1 MALSLP
7 SERRSGGEL
16 ILVIDDED
24 LTRMFVRQTLEA
36 AGFAVAEAEDG
47 DAGLAISGELNPDLI
62 MLDVLMPGRDGFEV
76 CTALR
81 QLTQHADTP
90 VLIMTGLEDAD
101 SVDRAY
107 QVGATDFI
115 TKPIRWDLLPHRI
128 RYILRATR
136 TMEALAASQ
145 TKLVEAQRIA
155 GLTTWEWDIEKGI
168 VSWTDAAFHELG
180 LAEKESSIDVFWNL
194 VHPDDR
200 QVVRLAFIAALKA
213 QKALN
218 HDYRVI
224 LPNGAIKH
232 FHGQSQT
239 QYGADGRAIYMIGS
253 AQDITERKRMEDEV
267 RKLALYDSLTGLPNR
282 VLFREELDRALLR
295 AQRNASLIGVL
306 FLDLDNF
313 KRVNDSLGHENGDR
327 LLREIATRIRQC
339 ARGDE
344 VVARFGG
351 DEFTMFTGPLKN
363 ADDVS
368 KVAQRIVNSLA
379 EPIQLEAQ
387 ELYASTSIGISIF
400 PTDACETGDLIK
412 NADTA
417 MYAAKGVGRNCFR
430 FYDRSMNESTL
441 AKLEFEGAMRRG
453 LARGEFIL
461 HYQPRIDTRTDS
473 VVGCEALI
481 RWNHPDRGFIAPLE
495 FIGIAEESGFIISIS
510 KWVIEQVCWRQRA
523 WRDMGMPRI
532 PISVNLSALHFA
544 RPEIVTDICE
554 VLTRHGL
561 DGHDLELEVTETV
574 FLQDTEASATILR
587 DLSSLG
593 IKLVIDD
600 FGVGFSSL
608 NYLQRLPVSTLKID
622 RSFVRD
628 TATNPRNAAIT
639 KAIVAMAKS
648 LELNVV
654 AEGVETD
661 EEKGFLMRIGCY
673 EMQGFLFG
681 RPMPEGEFAERCL
694 LSDSRANLT
703 VHSSDV
709 V

>member
-1 MALSLP
+1 
-7 SERRSGGEL
+7 
-16 ILVIDDED
+16 
-24 LTRMFVRQTLEA
+24 
-36 AGFAVAEAEDG
+36 
-47 DAGLAISGELNPDLI
+47 
-62 MLDVLMPGRDGFEV
+62 
-76 CTALR
+76 
-81 QLTQHADTP
+81 
-90 VLIMTGLEDAD
+90 
-101 SVDRAY
+101 
-107 QVGATDFI
+107 
-115 TKPIRWDLLPHRI
+115 
-128 RYILRATR
+128 
-136 TMEALAASQ
+136 
-145 TKLVEAQRIA
+145 
-155 GLTTWEWDIEKGI
+155 
-168 VSWTDAAFHELG
+168 
-180 LAEKESSIDVFWNL
+180 
-194 VHPDDR
+194 
-200 QVVRLAFIAALKA
+200 
-213 QKALN
+213 
-218 HDYRVI
+218 
-224 LPNGAIKH
+224 
-232 FHGQSQT
+232 
-239 QYGADGRAIYMIGS
+239 MIGS

-368 KVAQRIVNSLA
+368 KVAQRIVNALA

-400 PTDACETGDLIK
+400 PTDACEAGDLIK

-461 HYQPRIDTRTDS
+461 HYQPRIDTRTDR

-495 FIGIAEESGFIISIS
+495 FIGIAEESGFIISIG
-510 KWVIEQVCWRQRA
+510 KWVVEQVCWRQRA

-554 VLTRHGL
+554 VLTRHRL

-593 IKLVIDD
+593 VKLVIDD

-622 RSFVRD
+622 RSFVRH

-661 EEKGFLMRIGCY
+661 EEKEFLMRIGCY

-703 VHSSDV
+703 AHSSDV

>member
-16 ILVIDDED
+16 ILVIDDEE

-62 MLDVLMPGRDGFEV
+62 MLDVLMPGLDGFEV

-81 QLTQHADTP
+81 QLTQHVETP

-155 GLTTWEWDIEKGI
+155 GLTTWEWDIEKGL

-213 QKALN
+213 QKAFN

-368 KVAQRIVNSLA
+368 KVAQRIVNALA

-387 ELYASTSIGISIF
+387 ELYGSTSIGISIF
-400 PTDACETGDLIK
+400 PTDACEAGDLIK

-461 HYQPRIDTRTDS
+461 HYQPRIDTRTDR

-495 FIGIAEESGFIISIS
+495 FIGIAEESGFIISIG
-510 KWVIEQVCWRQRA
+510 KWVVEQVCWRQRA

-554 VLTRHGL
+554 VLTRHRL

-593 IKLVIDD
+593 VKLVIDD

-622 RSFVRD
+622 RSFVRH

-661 EEKGFLMRIGCY
+661 EEKEFLMRIGCY

-703 VHSSDV
+703 AHSSDV

>member
-155 GLTTWEWDIEKGI
+155 GLTTWEWDIEKAI

-368 KVAQRIVNSLA
+368 KVAQRIVNALA

>member
-16 ILVIDDED
+16 ILVIDDEE

-81 QLTQHADTP
+81 QLKQHVDTP

-155 GLTTWEWDIEKGI
+155 GLTTWEWDIEKGL

-213 QKALN
+213 QKAFN

-253 AQDITERKRMEDEV
+253 AQNITERKRMEDEV

-363 ADDVS
+363 AEDVS
-368 KVAQRIVNSLA
+368 KVAQRIVNALA

-400 PTDACETGDLIK
+400 PTDACEAGDLIK

-461 HYQPRIDTRTDS
+461 HYQARIDTRTDR

-495 FIGIAEESGFIISIS
+495 FIGIAEESGFIISIG
-510 KWVIEQVCWRQRA
+510 KWVVEQVCWRQRA

-561 DGHDLELEVTETV
+561 DGYDLELEVTETV

-587 DLSSLG
+587 DLSALG
-593 IKLVIDD
+593 VKLVIDD

-628 TATNPRNAAIT
+628 TASNPRNAAIT

-681 RPMPEGEFAERCL
+681 RPMPEREFAERCL

-703 VHSSDV
+703 AHSSDV

>member
-16 ILVIDDED
+16 ILVIDDEE

-62 MLDVLMPGRDGFEV
+62 MLDVLMPGLDGFEV

-81 QLTQHADTP
+81 QLKQHVETP

-155 GLTTWEWDIEKGI
+155 GLTTWEWDIEKAR

-180 LAEKESSIDVFWNL
+180 LAEKKSSIDVFWNL

-213 QKALN
+213 QKAFN

-267 RKLALYDSLTGLPNR
+267 RILALYDSLTGLPNR

-368 KVAQRIVNSLA
+368 KVAQRIVNALA

-400 PTDACETGDLIK
+400 PTDACDAGDLIK

-461 HYQPRIDTRTDS
+461 HYQPRIDTRTDR

-495 FIGIAEESGFIISIS
+495 FIGIADESGFIISIG
-510 KWVIEQVCWRQRA
+510 KWVVEQVCWRQRA

-554 VLTRHGL
+554 VLTRHRL

-593 IKLVIDD
+593 VKLVIDD

-622 RSFVRD
+622 RSFVRH

-661 EEKGFLMRIGCY
+661 EEKEFLMRIGCY

-703 VHSSDV
+703 AHSSDV

>member
-7 SERRSGGEL
+7 SELRFGGEL
-16 ILVIDDED
+16 ILVIDDDE

-47 DAGLAISGELNPDLI
+47 DAGLAIIGELNPDLI

-81 QLTQHADTP
+81 QLKQHVETP

-155 GLTTWEWDIEKGI
+155 GLTTWEWDIEKGR

-213 QKALN
+213 QKAFN
-218 HDYRVI
+218 HDYRVL

-239 QYGADGRAIYMIGS
+239 QYGADGQAIYMIGS

-351 DEFTMFTGPLKN
+351 DEFTVFTGPLKN
-363 ADDVS
+363 ADEVS
-368 KVAQRIVNSLA
+368 KVAQRIVNALA

-400 PTDACETGDLIK
+400 PTDACDAGDLIK

-461 HYQPRIDTRTDS
+461 HYQPRIDTRTDR

-481 RWNHPDRGFIAPLE
+481 RWNHPDRGLIAPLE
-495 FIGIAEESGFIISIS
+495 FIGIAEESGFIISIG
-510 KWVIEQVCWRQRA
+510 KWVVEQVCWRQRA

-554 VLTRHGL
+554 ALTRHGL

-593 IKLVIDD
+593 VKLVIDD

-648 LELNVV
+648 LELNAV

-661 EEKGFLMRIGCY
+661 EEKEFLMRIGCY

-694 LSDSRANLT
+694 LSDSRAHLT
-703 VHSSDV
+703 AHSCDGV
-709 V
+709 

>member
-16 ILVIDDED
+16 ILVIDDEE

-81 QLTQHADTP
+81 QLKQHVDTP

-155 GLTTWEWDIEKGI
+155 RLTTWEWDIEKGL
-168 VSWTDAAFHELG
+168 VSWTDEAFHELG

-213 QKALN
+213 QKAFN

-253 AQDITERKRMEDEV
+253 AQNITERKRMEDEV

-327 LLREIATRIRQC
+327 LLREIASRIRQC

-363 ADDVS
+363 AEDVS
-368 KVAQRIVNSLA
+368 KVAQRIVNALA

-400 PTDACETGDLIK
+400 PTDACEAGDLIK

-417 MYAAKGVGRNCFR
+417 MYAAKGGGRNCFR
-430 FYDRSMNESTL
+430 FYDHSMNDSTL

-461 HYQPRIDTRTDS
+461 HYQPRIDTRTDR

-481 RWNHPDRGFIAPLE
+481 RWNHPDRGFIEPRE
-495 FIGIAEESGFIISIS
+495 FIGIAEESGFIISIG
-510 KWVIEQVCWRQRA
+510 KWVIEHACWRQRA

-593 IKLVIDD
+593 VKLVIDD

-628 TATNPRNAAIT
+628 TPINPRNAAIT

-661 EEKGFLMRIGCY
+661 EEKEFLMRIGCY

-703 VHSSDV
+703 AHSSDV

>member
-495 FIGIAEESGFIISIS
+495 FIGIAEESGFIISIG
-510 KWVIEQVCWRQRA
+510 KWVVEQVCWRQRA

>member
-16 ILVIDDED
+16 ILVIDDEE

-155 GLTTWEWDIEKGI
+155 RLTTWEWDIEKGI

-213 QKALN
+213 QKAFN

-368 KVAQRIVNSLA
+368 KVAQRIVNALA

-495 FIGIAEESGFIISIS
+495 FIGIAEESGFIISIG
-510 KWVIEQVCWRQRA
+510 KWVIEHACWRQRA

-593 IKLVIDD
+593 VKLVIDD

-622 RSFVRD
+622 RSFVRH
-628 TATNPRNAAIT
+628 TPTNPRNAAIT

-661 EEKGFLMRIGCY
+661 EEKEFLMRIGCY

-703 VHSSDV
+703 AHSSDV

>member
-7 SERRSGGEL
+7 SELRSGGEL
-16 ILVIDDED
+16 ILVIDDDE

-47 DAGLAISGELNPDLI
+47 DAGLAIIGELNPDLI

-81 QLTQHADTP
+81 QLKQHVETP

-155 GLTTWEWDIEKGI
+155 GLTTWEWDIEKGR

-213 QKALN
+213 QKAFN
-218 HDYRVI
+218 HDYRVL

-239 QYGADGRAIYMIGS
+239 QYGADGQAIYMIGS

-351 DEFTMFTGPLKN
+351 DEFTVFTGPLKN
-363 ADDVS
+363 ADEVS
-368 KVAQRIVNSLA
+368 KVAQRIVNALA

-400 PTDACETGDLIK
+400 PTDACDAGDLIK

-461 HYQPRIDTRTDS
+461 HYQPRIDTRTDR

-481 RWNHPDRGFIAPLE
+481 RWNHPDRGLIAPLE
-495 FIGIAEESGFIISIS
+495 FIGIAEESGFIISIG
-510 KWVIEQVCWRQRA
+510 KWVVEQVCWRQRA

-554 VLTRHGL
+554 ALTRHGL

-593 IKLVIDD
+593 VKLVIDD

-648 LELNVV
+648 LELNAV

-661 EEKGFLMRIGCY
+661 EEKEFLMRIGCY

-694 LSDSRANLT
+694 LSDSRAHLT
-703 VHSSDV
+703 AHSCDGV
-709 V
+709 

>member
-1 MALSLP
+1 
-7 SERRSGGEL
+7 
-16 ILVIDDED
+16 
-24 LTRMFVRQTLEA
+24 
-36 AGFAVAEAEDG
+36 
-47 DAGLAISGELNPDLI
+47 
-62 MLDVLMPGRDGFEV
+62 
-76 CTALR
+76 
-81 QLTQHADTP
+81 
-90 VLIMTGLEDAD
+90 
-101 SVDRAY
+101 
-107 QVGATDFI
+107 
-115 TKPIRWDLLPHRI
+115 
-128 RYILRATR
+128 
-136 TMEALAASQ
+136 
-145 TKLVEAQRIA
+145 
-155 GLTTWEWDIEKGI
+155 
-168 VSWTDAAFHELG
+168 
-180 LAEKESSIDVFWNL
+180 
-194 VHPDDR
+194 
-200 QVVRLAFIAALKA
+200 
-213 QKALN
+213 
-218 HDYRVI
+218 
-224 LPNGAIKH
+224 
-232 FHGQSQT
+232 
-239 QYGADGRAIYMIGS
+239 
-253 AQDITERKRMEDEV
+253 
-267 RKLALYDSLTGLPNR
+267 
-282 VLFREELDRALLR
+282 
-295 AQRNASLIGVL
+295 
-306 FLDLDNF
+306 
-313 KRVNDSLGHENGDR
+313 
-327 LLREIATRIRQC
+327 
-339 ARGDE
+339 
-344 VVARFGG
+344 
-351 DEFTMFTGPLKN
+351 
-363 ADDVS
+363 
-368 KVAQRIVNSLA
+368 
-379 EPIQLEAQ
+379 
-387 ELYASTSIGISIF
+387 
-400 PTDACETGDLIK
+400 
-412 NADTA
+412 

-461 HYQPRIDTRTDS
+461 HYQPRIDTRTDR

-495 FIGIAEESGFIISIS
+495 FIGIAEESGFIISIG
-510 KWVIEQVCWRQRA
+510 KWVVEQVCWRQRA

-554 VLTRHGL
+554 VLTRHRL

-593 IKLVIDD
+593 VKLVIDD

-622 RSFVRD
+622 RSFVRH

-661 EEKGFLMRIGCY
+661 EEKEFLMRIGCY

-703 VHSSDV
+703 AHSSDV

>member
-16 ILVIDDED
+16 ILVIDDEE

-81 QLTQHADTP
+81 QLKQHVNTP

-155 GLTTWEWDIEKGI
+155 RLTTWEWDIEKGL
-168 VSWTDAAFHELG
+168 VSWTDEAFHELG

-213 QKALN
+213 QKAFN

-253 AQDITERKRMEDEV
+253 AQNITERKRMEDEV

-344 VVARFGG
+344 VVARFGA

-363 ADDVS
+363 AEDVS
-368 KVAQRIVNSLA
+368 KVAQRIVNALA

-400 PTDACETGDLIK
+400 PTDACEAGDLIK

-417 MYAAKGVGRNCFR
+417 MYAAKGGGRNCFR
-430 FYDRSMNESTL
+430 FYDHSMNDSTL

-461 HYQPRIDTRTDS
+461 HYQPRIDTRTDR

-481 RWNHPDRGFIAPLE
+481 RWNHPDRGFIEPRE
-495 FIGIAEESGFIISIS
+495 FIGIAEESGFIISIG
-510 KWVIEQVCWRQRA
+510 KWVIEHACWRQRA

-593 IKLVIDD
+593 VKLVIDD

-628 TATNPRNAAIT
+628 TPINPRNAAIT

-661 EEKGFLMRIGCY
+661 EEKEFLMRIGCY

-703 VHSSDV
+703 AHSSDV

>member
-16 ILVIDDED
+16 ILVIDDEE

-155 GLTTWEWDIEKGI
+155 RLTTWEWDIEKGL
-168 VSWTDAAFHELG
+168 VSWTDEAFHELG

-213 QKALN
+213 QKAFN

-368 KVAQRIVNSLA
+368 KVAQRIVNALA

-481 RWNHPDRGFIAPLE
+481 RWNHPDRGFIEPRE
-495 FIGIAEESGFIISIS
+495 FIGIAEESGFIISIG
-510 KWVIEQVCWRQRA
+510 KWVIEHACWRQRA

-593 IKLVIDD
+593 VKLVIDD

-622 RSFVRD
+622 RSFVRH
-628 TATNPRNAAIT
+628 TPTNPRNAAIT

-703 VHSSDV
+703 AHSSDV